1 MKIFFT
7 AAALSFATA
16 AQAGLTLFSGTF
28 APEATATGAIG
39 TGTGT
44 LSMQFDDTARTL
56 FIDATWSGLSGNTS
70 TAHIHCC
77 TATPNTGTSGVA
89 LATGGILPGFPLG
102 VKSGTY
108 TQLIDLSSVTNYNS
122 GFVTGSAGFG
132 GLTDPDEAAQAR
144 LISNLSS
151 GQAYFNIHSSTF
163 TGGEIRAFVTA
174 VPEPGT
180 WAMMVLGLAG
190 IAGIARRRSA
200 AQSA

>member
-1 MKIFFT
+1 MKIFFA

-16 AQAGLTLFSGTF
+16 AQASLTLFSGTF
-28 APEATATGAIG
+28 APEAAGA

-44 LSMQFDDTARTL
+44 LSMQLDDTARTL

-89 LATGGILPGFPLG
+89 LPTGGILPGFPLG
-102 VKSGTY
+102 AKSGTY

-151 GQAYFNIHSSTF
+151 GQAYFNIHTAGTF
-163 TGGEIRAFVTA
+163 SGGEIRAFVTA

-190 IAGIARRRSA
+190 IAGIARRRGAAHSA
-200 AQSA
+200 